1 MAPVTA
7 AAGSAGTLHSLI
19 VLGRSR
25 RWASAALLAIVV
37 VSCGPEPRE
46 AEDPRG
52 SALERLRVFET
63 SRRNEAD
70 LGKLHAADAGPDPVA
85 VARLPGT
92 SHLVGLLRGRSVIV
106 VLDADGGELQRL
118 AAPASPSGLA
128 TSPAGDVF
136 VTGEQASEVARYTVR
151 AGRLEPAARMPLAGV
166 RSIRSIAYGP
176 ESVLH
181 VVEDHDHRLLTVALG
196 NGAILAGADEPIGV
210 GPRSVLRTPRHV
222 VVDCVLSHEVVVA
235 PVDER
240 GVPRPA
246 DAVRVVHDGPI
257 WAVDAVERGDD
268 VLLALGGVED
278 HPLDRRQ
285 GSFGYIDSFAWVYRV
300 PPGGPAERLGVV
312 NVSALGAVTPKV
324 VALRLAGDVVGV
336 QTVGYGSAV
345 AADLEWTAPRPT
357 RKGVWPRPD
366 VTTRPF
372 VPGCVEEAVLDDRRR
387 VLANPLLD
395 AWIVD
400 DGGAPRVVPV
410 PDGEPPRSVES
421 RVGEALLFTTL
432 MAPWNRTKGSLSRFT
447 CETCHLDGVV
457 DGRIHDPGR
466 GNLHVTTKP
475 LLGLFNNRPHFSRAL
490 DPDLTSVAH
499 NEFRVAGL
507 RSRHDPWF
515 SIDVAEAPWLAQL
528 GVGGEPLGPEE
539 LRRALM
545 VFLMGFGPRPN
556 PSVLGRSSWTAEE
569 RRGAEVFHDRCEPCH
584 QARLATDVAASR
596 VPFAEWES
604 LVMSPDGPI
613 VWACDAYA
621 QTGIEPYVH
630 EQGARVT
637 SLRRLYRKRPY
648 FTNGSAR
655 DLDAVLVRARFEGG
669 GFWHERSDLGPDA
682 GLDASERHALLA
694 FLDLL

>member
-1 MAPVTA
+1 
-7 AAGSAGTLHSLI
+7 
-19 VLGRSR
+19 
-25 RWASAALLAIVV
+25 
-37 VSCGPEPRE
+37 
-46 AEDPRG
+46 
-52 SALERLRVFET
+52 
-63 SRRNEAD
+63 
-70 LGKLHAADAGPDPVA
+70 
-85 VARLPGT
+85 
-92 SHLVGLLRGRSVIV
+92 

-118 AAPASPSGLA
+118 GAPASPSGLA
-128 TSPAGDVF
+128 TSPAGDVL
-136 VTGEQASEVARYTVR
+136 VSGEQASEIARYAVHD
-151 AGRLEPAARMPLAGV
+151 GRLEPAGSIPLGGA
-166 RSIRSIAYGP
+166 RSIRAIAHGP
-176 ESVLH
+176 ENVLH
-181 VVEDHDHRLLTVALG
+181 VVEDHDHRLLTIALRDG
-196 NGAILAGADEPIGV
+196 TIVAGADEPIGL
-210 GPRSVLRTPRHV
+210 GPRSVLRIPHHV
-222 VVDCVLSHEVVVA
+222 VVDCVLSHEVVVL

-246 DAVRVVHDGPI
+246 DAVRIVHDGPI
-257 WAVDAVERGDD
+257 WAVDAVEQDGD

-285 GSFGYIDSFAWVYRV
+285 GSFGYIDSFAWVYRL

-312 NVSALGAVTPKV
+312 NVSALGVVTPKV
-324 VALRLAGDVVGV
+324 VALRLTGDVVGV
-336 QTVGYGSAV
+336 RTVGYGAAP

-366 VTTRPF
+366 VATRTF
-372 VPGCVEEAVLDDRRR
+372 VPGCVGEALLDDGRR

-475 LLGLFNNRPHFSRAL
+475 LLGLFNNRPYFSRAL
-490 DPDLTSVAH
+490 DSDLTSVAH

-515 SIDVAEAPWLAQL
+515 SIGIAEAPWLAHL
-528 GVGGEPLGPEE
+528 GVGAQPLGPEE

-556 PSVLGRSSWTAEE
+556 PSVLGRPSWTAEE
-569 RRGAEVFHDRCEPCH
+569 RRGAEVFRDRCEPCH

-596 VPFAEWES
+596 VPFGEWER
-604 LVMSPDGPI
+604 LVMSPDGPV

-630 EQGARVT
+630 ERGARVP

-655 DLDAVLVRARFEGG
+655 DLDAVLLRARFAGDE
-669 GFWHERSDLGPDA
+669 FWHDRSDLGPDA
-682 GLDASERHALLA
+682 GLDARERRALLA